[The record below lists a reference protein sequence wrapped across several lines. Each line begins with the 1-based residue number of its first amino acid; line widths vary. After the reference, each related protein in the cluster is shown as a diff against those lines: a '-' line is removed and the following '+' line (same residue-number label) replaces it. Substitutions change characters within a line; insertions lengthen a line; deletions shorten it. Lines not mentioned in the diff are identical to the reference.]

1 MADAMLY
8 HGTTMPKDSAMPE
21 PREPRPALKLGLRL
35 DFTPGG
41 RLGPGKADLLE
52 AIGRTGSISGAG
64 RAMTMSYRRAWL
76 LVDDLNRM
84 FKQPLVEAQ
93 PGGAKGGGARLT
105 PLGIEVV
112 THYRAIEQA
121 LREAGA
127 TPLDALRGL
136 IEMAP
141 RPPAAQGPGADEAG
155 PGDAEG

>member
-1 MADAMLY
+1 
-8 HGTTMPKDSAMPE
+8 MPEDSATPQTQ
-21 PREPRPALKLGLRL
+21 PTRPALKLGLRL

-52 AIGRTGSISGAG
+52 AIGRTGSISAAG

-84 FKQPLVEAQ
+84 FRQPLVEAQ

-105 PLGIEVV
+105 ALGLEVV
-112 THYRAIEQA
+112 AHYRAIEQA
-121 LREAGA
+121 ILEAGA
-127 TPLDALRGL
+127 APIEALRGL

-141 RPPAAQGPGADEAG
+141 RSTSAQAADASGTVKDE
-155 PGDAEG
+155 GDP